1 MTDYVKVTGVAA
13 ADIVK
18 ADGVAKADIEK
29 IDGFT
34 APSEAAIDWTESL
47 WMDDNL
53 QDDLGDWSGGLS
65 EKRQFGSADGHINA
79 NMDQTCVP
87 FLDDSG
93 ATKYLKFV
101 MTLTNGEGNDEQF
114 LEVDEGTRVQVNSGV
129 NPDQAAKSD
138 TGVEIDGDGNLV
150 DGQHVIKVG
159 YKHVPA
165 KGSTLYRRHTCVVDV
180 ASNVMRAHIRFT
192 NNTGSGIAYPTA
204 ELTVSSPHRIDW
216 SFTYDPD
223 TNTWTNTGTATDT
236 GLWHRVSDA
245 DVATG
250 PNGDGDGCEKTK
262 SDQYVDADTNEH
274 RIWYFKTG

>member
-1 MTDYVKVTGVAA
+1 MGDYTKVSGVAA

-18 ADGVAKADIEK
+18 IDGVAKADIEK
-29 IDGFT
+29 IDGVT
-34 APSEAAIDWTESL
+34 RPSEAAIDWTESL

-53 QDDLGDWSGGLS
+53 GDDLGDWSGGTN
-65 EKRQFGSADGHINA
+65 EKRLFGPAVGAVNA
-79 NMDQTCVP
+79 NMDHTCVP

-93 ATKYLKFV
+93 GTKYLKFV
-101 MTLTNGEGNDEQF
+101 MLLKNGDGTDEQF
-114 LEVDEGTRVQVNSGV
+114 LEVDTGTRVLVNGGT
-129 NPDQAAKSD
+129 NPDAAAKSD
-138 TGVEIDGDGNLV
+138 TGVDFDDDGNLV

-159 YKHVPA
+159 YKHVPG
-165 KGSTLYRRHTCVVDV
+165 KGSTIYRRHTCVIDV
-180 ASNVMRAHIRFT
+180 ASNVMRCHIRFT
-192 NNTGSGIAYPTA
+192 NNTNSGIAYDSVAT
-204 ELTVSSPHRIDW
+204 TVASPERIDW

-262 SDQYVDADTNEH
+262 SDQYVDADTDEH